1 MRMRSKPPCNGAGP
15 SPIYLGGSQMAKDK
29 VKKDADIHIRI
40 STENKSQLEEICEA
54 EKRSQSQQIEYWI
67 TQYFARRR

>member
-1 MRMRSKPPCNGAGP
+1 
-15 SPIYLGGSQMAKDK
+15 MAKDK